1 MLLYTTL
8 LDIKGSL
15 TKDRLIELILKSIPD
30 IRNKGHI
37 LPAIKQNGQYDIISG
52 DDRHW
57 IRIKEY
63 RKEGILAVRYENY
76 GKNGIIWDL
85 DIITNFRE
93 KKIAVRSDKCCFDI
107 PEIVNRKHACP
118 YLVQLLIE
126 HGYLKKDGSLPV
138 SGQPFFMDK
147 GSLGIIKDLV
157 NGKSKYKLPVIYVS
171 KLFSNENPVNI
182 RKMAQQLKGLAHVVV
197 QKNCGSNH
205 RLRDICD
212 GKNEYAGA
220 VGVYFPGP
228 AAIHKRFPYETAGRR
243 DGHLCEKVI
252 RLIWQYSISQ
262 KADPLYTWEGIEN
275 AVLKEKLDMQKK
287 KYAHSEEK
295 LGNAL
300 LELLELKENMDKEK
314 KSMRQ
319 TALENAKNEA
329 DKILDGF
336 EDNMKNLQEQVS
348 RLSRANDI
356 LTCENHGLKAK
367 LETAGKRPLLYLGSE
382 KEFYPGEIKEMVL
395 DAVEDQLKG
404 MSQNTRRSDVLC
416 DILAAN
422 AHEHIREKKI
432 TQMKNLLKDYKEM
445 SSTVRQELQDLG
457 FTITEEGK
465 HYRVTYYDDERY
477 KTTMAKTGSDRRE
490 GRNICLYLLKNMM

>member
-15 TKDRLIELILKSIPD
+15 TKDRLIELVLKGVPD
-30 IRNKGHI
+30 IQHKERILTSVNRNRE
-37 LPAIKQNGQYDIISG
+37 YDIMSG
-52 DDRHW
+52 NDGCW

-63 RKEGILAVRYENY
+63 RKEGVLAVRYENHR
-76 GKNGIIWDL
+76 KDGIIWVL
-85 DIITNFRE
+85 DIIANFR
-93 KKIAVRSDKCCFDI
+93 KKEIAVRSEKCQLDASGG
-107 PEIVNRKHACP
+107 VDRKHACP
-118 YLVQLLIE
+118 YLIQMLVE
-126 HGYLKKDGSLPV
+126 HGYLKKDGKLPV
-138 SGQPFFMDK
+138 SGQPFFVDN
-147 GSLGIIKDLV
+147 GSLGIINDLV
-157 NGKSKYKLPVIYVS
+157 NGKSKYRLPVIYVS
-171 KLFSNENPVNI
+171 KLFSNENPVNV
-182 RKMAQQLKGLAHVVV
+182 RNLAQQLKGLAHVVV

-205 RLRDICD
+205 SLRDICD

-220 VGVYFPGP
+220 VGIYFPGP
-228 AAIHKRFPYETAGRR
+228 AAIHKRFTYEMAGRR
-243 DGHLCEKVI
+243 DGHLYEKII

-262 KADPLYTWEGIEN
+262 KTAPLYTWDGVGHAILE
-275 AVLKEKLDMQKK
+275 EKLDIQKNE
-287 KYAHSEEK
+287 YASVEEK

-300 LELLELKENMDKEK
+300 LELSELKENLDDERAD
-314 KSMRQ
+314 MRQ
-319 TALENAKNEA
+319 RALENAKSEA

-336 EDNMKNLQEQVS
+336 EDKMKDLQEQVG
-348 RLSRANDI
+348 RLARANDM

-367 LETAGKRPLLYLGSE
+367 LEATGKKPLLYLGSE

-404 MSQNTRRSDVLC
+404 ISQNTRRSDVLC

-422 AHEHIREKKI
+422 AHEHIREKKAA
-432 TQMKNLLKDYKEM
+432 QMKNLLKDYKEM
-445 SSTVRQELQDLG
+445 SSMVRQELQDLG

-490 GRNICLYLLKNMM
+490 GRNICLYILKNMM